1 MQPLQGF
8 LLRFSNRAQIIFNFR
23 DFPSS
28 VGISVYLVDI
38 LDLRY
43 LEKNTDVSQ
52 KGTIL
57 NKTSYLYF
65 LQSSKERNDAQVS
78 SESLS
83 IMLMSVFS
91 RQIKDFQEV
100 GMENAF
106 LQIYSIEVL

>member
-28 VGISVYLVDI
+28 VGI
-38 LDLRY
+38 LDLCY